1 MTVFYVDGNSGSNG
15 APGTSDA
22 PLNEPE
28 PAPDLEPLFVALA
41 EKLQALQGKIGLI
54 GFAVADAVECLGDV
68 GAAYVDLWNAYEDGQ
83 Q

>member
-1 MTVFYVDGNSGSNG
+1 MTTFYIDGNSGSNG
-15 APGTSDA
+15 A

-54 GFAVADAVECLGDV
+54 GFAVADAVEELGDV
-68 GAAYVDLWNAYEDGQ
+68 GAAYVELWNAWDDKEPTNAK
-83 Q
+83 